1 MIYTFILYAIG
12 KAYLKSHYKISINGN
27 VLHLNSLD
35 VERYYG
41 NYIDPTEQQT
51 SRILQDIPKANN
63 IREEEIRNNNIKP
76 KLVKSSNYQRNR
88 LIIDNKNELHLK
100 TKSMQSENAYIDGKS
115 EFYGDVKF
123 GNTTKPVNVKIDN
136 GGFTVKNLTVT
147 DSIDLG
153 KAKFVWDSSD
163 QLAGSQYKNIRI
175 GEMSIKTLNIESE
188 LCNVEAS
195 SITKINGVS
204 FTSPHKIS
212 SDSDLILEPS
222 DVNTNSVIIN
232 GETKMQTISLGNELN
247 GGKIFVG
254 LKDKTFDDNDATV
267 MKLYI
272 NNKKQSVIETYAL
285 DTQSTIK
292 TSTIYTNNIGLKTES
307 STDISLN
314 KIKLLNSL
322 DGDGQTISVTNIKV
336 DNLKVSTIECQ
347 NKDTNGR
354 CKDVETLSVNKIINM
369 NNYYMI
375 GVGTLQVNSIL
386 SNTNGGTINL
396 LSDLN
401 LNNKNIEN
409 VNTLKVDNIQTVLGS
424 GKIKFNS
431 NIDVGTNSI
440 SATSITADTSI
451 STPLITSAGSNIEID
466 KDIKMVSNNIECL
479 SLTSATIVVPSIKT
493 NEISAKGASP
503 ITISNDL
510 DLGTNNIKA
519 SSIIVNEVKTDK
531 LNIPVLSTAS
541 PIPSCSDGLIYIGV
555 DKKLY
560 ICVDGKA
567 EKIALSP

>member
-163 QLAGSQYKNIRI
+163 QLAGSQYKNIKI

-247 GGKIFVG
+247 GGKIYVG

-272 NNKKQSVIETYAL
+272 NNKKQSVIETYAV

-354 CKDVETLSVNKIINM
+354 CKDVETLSVNKIVNM

-409 VNTLKVDNIQTVLGS
+409 VNTLKVDNIQTVLGL

-451 STPLITSAGSNIEID
+451 STPIITSAGVNIEID

-479 SLTSATIVVPSIKT
+479 SLTSSTFEANSIKT
-493 NEISAKGASP
+493 NEISASSSK
-503 ITISNDL
+503 ININNDL

-519 SSIIVNEVKTDK
+519 SSIIVNEVKTNQ
-531 LNIPVLSTAS
+531 LNIPVLATGS
-541 PIPSCSDGLIYIGV
+541 PTPSCSDGLIYIGN

-560 ICVDGKA
+560 ICVDGVAK
-567 EKIALSP
+567 EITLSP

>member
-51 SRILQDIPKANN
+51 SRLLQDIPKANN

-163 QLAGSQYKNIRI
+163 QLAGSQYKNIKI

-247 GGKIFVG
+247 GGKIYVG

-354 CKDVETLSVNKIINM
+354 CKDVETLSVNKIVNM

-451 STPLITSAGSNIEID
+451 STPIITSAGSNIEID

-479 SLTSATIVVPSIKT
+479 SLTSSTIVVASIKT
-493 NEISAKGASP
+493 NEISASSSK
-503 ITISNDL
+503 ININNDL

-519 SSIIVNEVKTDK
+519 SSIIVNEVKTNQ
-531 LNIPVLSTAS
+531 LNIPVLATGS

-560 ICVDGKA
+560 ICVDGVAK
-567 EKIALSP
+567 EITLSP

>member
-163 QLAGSQYKNIRI
+163 QLAGSQYKNIKI

-247 GGKIFVG
+247 GGKIYVG

-354 CKDVETLSVNKIINM
+354 CKDVETLSVNKIVNM

-440 SATSITADTSI
+440 SATSITAGTSI
-451 STPLITSAGSNIEID
+451 STPIITSAGVNIEID

-479 SLTSATIVVPSIKT
+479 SLTSSAIVVASIKT
-493 NEISAKGASP
+493 NEISTSSSK
-503 ITISNDL
+503 ININNDL

-519 SSIIVNEVKTDK
+519 SSIIVNEVKTNQ
-531 LNIPVLSTAS
+531 LNIPVLAV
-541 PIPSCSDGLIYIGV
+541 PIPPCSDGLIYIGN

-560 ICVDGKA
+560 ICVDGVAK
-567 EKIALSP
+567 EITLSP